1 MDKGRLKA
9 IPLFDGL
16 DDQDLGVIATF
27 AAETSVSEGD
37 TLVREGDFSYE
48 LIAIEEGVAD
58 VIMDGNKV
66 AQLGPGDFFGEVGVL
81 QNEMRNATVVAASP
95 MRLITLTT
103 WELKRMRKMPGVMEK
118 LSETIAARNA
128 ANAAAEKSS

>member
-16 DDQDLGVIATF
+16 DDHDLGVIATF
-27 AAETSVSEGD
+27 ANETSVSEGE

-48 LIAIEEGVAD
+48 LIAIEEGTAD
-58 VIMDGNKV
+58 VLKDDQKI
-66 AQLGPGDFFGEVGVL
+66 AELGPGDYFGEVGVL
-81 QNEMRNATVVAASP
+81 QNEMRNATVVAKTG

-103 WELKRMRKMPGVMEK
+103 WELKRMRNMPGVMERIN
-118 LSETIAARNA
+118 ETISARSA
-128 ANAAAEKSS
+128 G

>member
-16 DDQDLGVIATF
+16 NDHDLGVIATF
-27 AAETSVSEGD
+27 AGETSVSAGD

-48 LIAIEEGVAD
+48 LIAIEEGTAD
-58 VIMDGNKV
+58 VLKDDQKV
-66 AQLGPGDFFGEVGVL
+66 AELGPGDFFGEVGVL
-81 QNEMRNATVVAASP
+81 QNEMRNATVVATSG

-103 WELKRMRKMPGVMEK
+103 WEIKRMRNMPGVMERI
-118 LSETIAARNA
+118 SETISARTA
-128 ANAAAEKSS
+128 GSQ